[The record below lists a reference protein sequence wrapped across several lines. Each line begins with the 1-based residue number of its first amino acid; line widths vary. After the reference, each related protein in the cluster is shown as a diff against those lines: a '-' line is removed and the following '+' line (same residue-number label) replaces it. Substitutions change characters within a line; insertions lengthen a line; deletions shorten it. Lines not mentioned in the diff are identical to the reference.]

1 MSTFILVHGAFS
13 GAWCWKKVI
22 PLLEL
27 HGHRVLAVDLP
38 SHGEDLTPVSTVTL
52 EHYTNH
58 LQRVIENEP
67 SDVIVVGHS
76 LGGLVIS
83 QTAERIPTKI
93 KSLVYIAAL
102 LPENGQS
109 FLHMN
114 EKNAQALPLPITMS
128 EDQTHFKLDVSSI
141 RDNFYGESSEEDV
154 RYAKSKHGDQPLAPF
169 VTPVMLSDE
178 NYGSIKRYY
187 IETLKDHS
195 LSISFQREM
204 TKQVPCEKVF
214 TLDTDHSPFF
224 SDVTNLVSILNELG

>member
-13 GAWCWKKVI
+13 GAWCWKKVV

-27 HGHRVLAVDLP
+27 CGHRVLAVDLP
-38 SHGEDLTPVSTVTL
+38 SHGEDLIPVSTVTL

-58 LQRVIENEP
+58 LQQVIENEP

-102 LPENGQS
+102 LPENGQT
-109 FLHMN
+109 FLQMN

-154 RYAKSKHGDQPLAPF
+154 HYAKSKHSDQPLAPF

-195 LSISFQREM
+195 LSIAFQREM

-224 SDVTNLVSILNELG
+224 SDVTKLVSILNELG